1 MALTFPE
8 IEKRVQR
15 AGVIIII
22 FWLLLLFV
30 VVENFGEIPIKHQ
43 NGVVRQFDS
52 GFGQL
57 RKKVTV
63 DILIW
68 ESFHEI
74 TYEVNINRG

>member
-8 IEKRVQR
+8 TEKRVQG

-22 FWLLLLFV
+22 LCLCLLLLFV
-30 VVENFGEIPIKHQ
+30 VVEIFWEIPIKHQ
-43 NGVVRQFDS
+43 NGVVRQFDR

-63 DILIW
+63 DILI
-68 ESFHEI
+68 
-74 TYEVNINRG
+74 